1 LKNLSTE
8 ERTLETCCIRINE
21 LENEADKINRK
32 WLRILMTSPLKE
44 PEELLKRMMLKEV
57 VDILEDT
64 MDQCED
70 VANILDTFR
79 VKKIFF
85 YYERCF

>member
-1 LKNLSTE
+1 
-8 ERTLETCCIRINE
+8 
-21 LENEADKINRK
+21 
-32 WLRILMTSPLKE
+32 MTTPVKE
-44 PEELLKRMMLKEV
+44 PDEFLERMVLKEV

-70 VANILDTFR
+70 VANILDAFR